1 MSTGT
6 LIIGTGEA
14 GAQTAAWLRQAGY
27 EDPITLVG
35 EERAMPYQRP
45 PLSKYWL
52 QGDLGRSELFLRPDG
67 FWEEANIKVITHRR
81 VSMVDPRAKVAILHT
96 GRVLHWDKLVFA
108 TGARVR
114 KLQVPGTGK
123 CGVFYLRTLRDAE
136 RLRQVLLPGLRVA
149 VIGGG
154 YIGLEIAA
162 TARNLGLEATVL
174 EAEERLLARVA
185 GENLADFFA
194 QYHEKKGVQIYT
206 GAQVTE
212 IEGAHSASGLKL
224 ANGEVVPADIVV
236 IGVGVVP
243 NQELAIRA
251 GIACASGNGIIADEH
266 CETDHPG
273 VYAIGDVSL
282 HPSERYGRQ
291 VRLESVQNAV
301 EQGKAAAMHI
311 VGKPEPHHVAPF
323 FWSDQF
329 DLRLQIAGLGDGYDK
344 TVVRGSMDEA
354 KFAVFYFKGRELL
367 AVDSVNAPAEYM
379 AARKMIGENVSP
391 DPALLPNMDL
401 SMKEIMQQAV
411 KNQ

>member
-1 MSTGT
+1 MGTGT

-35 EERAMPYQRP
+35 EEKSLPYQRP

-52 QGDLGRSELFLRPDG
+52 QGDMDRSELFLRPEG
-67 FWEEANIKVITHRR
+67 FWGEASIEVITDRR
-81 VSMVDPRAKVAILHT
+81 VSMVDPRARIAILRS

-114 KLQVPGTGK
+114 KLRIPGTGK

-162 TARNLGLEATVL
+162 TARNLGLEVTVL

-185 GENLADFFA
+185 GENLASFFA
-194 QYHEKKGVQIYT
+194 DYHAKKGVQIRT
-206 GAQVTE
+206 NAKVAGL
-212 IEGAHSASGLKL
+212 EGAHSVSGVKL
-224 ANGEVVPADIVV
+224 DDGEVVPADIVV

-243 NQELAIRA
+243 NQELAERA
-251 GIACASGNGIIADEH
+251 GIACSPGNGIIADAH

-282 HPSERYGRQ
+282 HPSERYTRQ

-329 DLRLQIAGLGDGYDK
+329 DLRLQIAGLSDGHDRA
-344 TVVRGSMDEA
+344 VLRGSEADA

-367 AVDSVNAPAEYM
+367 AVDAVNAPAEYM
-379 AARKMIGENVSP
+379 ATRKMIGDRKSP
-391 DPALLPNMDL
+391 NPDMLPNMDL
-401 SMKEIMQQAV
+401 SMKDIMQQA
-411 KNQ
+411 KEN